1 MIFTDF
7 YNVFLRIQKQPI
19 YHNKQNDIQI
29 ITQKYLWHWIKFK
42 YYRYQKNIHWQQ
54 VLIPSFKIEKILYSN
69 FINEIKIEHKKRCRK
84 IFNSL
89 KYSRH
94 LSTIN

>member
-7 YNVFLRIQKQPI
+7 YTVFLRIQKQPI

-29 ITQKYLWHWIKFK
+29 ITQKSYSLGFK
-42 YYRYQKNIHWQQ
+42 SEHYRYLKNILWQQ
-54 VLIPSFKIEKILYSN
+54 VLITSFKIEKILYSN